1 MKLLTMMALAIATS
15 IAVVSVAMSKT
26 NPTSQEYEDYAV
38 NQLTQYLK
46 NDVCQKTSKLIE
58 SLLNSRCDKLVDST
72 NPQMRDLIRT
82 TTERQDFMLFSVYRT
97 DLTLG
102 AWLPGY
108 KFETVGAFHNFYT
121 YRAEQQ

>member
-1 MKLLTMMALAIATS
+1 MKLLTIMALAIATS
-15 IAVVSVAMSKT
+15 IAVVGVAMSKT
-26 NPTSQEYEDYAV
+26 NPTSKEYEDYAV

-46 NDVCQKTSKLIE
+46 NDVCKKTSKLIE
-58 SLLNSRCDKLVDST
+58 NLLNSRCDKLVDST
-72 NPQMRDLIRT
+72 NPQMRELLEK
-82 TTERQDFMLFSVYRT
+82 TTERQDFLLFSVYRT

-121 YRAEQQ
+121 YSAEQQ